1 MGREKEKER
10 ERRRERGERIGEKA
24 GKSERDGRRSGIAR
38 HAMRG
43 EARRHRCIL
52 GLFGGG
58 SGTRGGDASG
68 GRG

>member
-10 ERRRERGERIGEKA
+10 ERRRERERRGEKA
-24 GKSERDGRRSGIAR
+24 RKSERDGRRSGIAR

-68 GRG
+68 G